1 VQRSTDLVNW
11 EDWRLVDLG
20 EDGCEAIDSTRE
32 NSHYY
37 RAVEDKPM
45 VQDQ

>member
-1 VQRSTDLVNW
+1 VNW
-11 EDWRLVDLG
+11 EDWRIVELG
-20 EDGCEAIDSTRE
+20 ENGCEAIDSTRE
-32 NSHYY
+32 NTHYFY